1 MTELCLKY
9 LHRIIAEDVSF
20 GESIFVLYHFRVV
33 AVSIQGA
40 TKKIFITNS
49 LNNVKQKIWNKETT
63 NPRKTT
69 ASTINSAGNYFRS
82 KTSRTS
88 LGSIPQEQRNTGR
101 TRGKTYPMATT
112 DTKLPSSDICLNTK
126 KATGSTKKQAQFIL
140 HNAYGTH

>member
-1 MTELCLKY
+1 MTVNIVICGRIDTVKHGLQCIVELEQGL
-9 LHRIIAEDVSF
+9 IISM
-20 GESIFVLYHFRVV
+20 
-33 AVSIQGA
+33 
-40 TKKIFITNS
+40 FITNS

-69 ASTINSAGNYFRS
+69 ASTINSAGSYFHS

-88 LGSIPQEQRNTGR
+88 LRSIPQERRNTAR
-101 TRGKTYPMATT
+101 TRGKTYLMATT
-112 DTKLPSSDICLNTK
+112 ATKLPSSDICLNTK